1 MMTALMS
8 DKLTQYPSAKT
19 KVVEMVW
26 VSSSGESCEAGP
38 RMTSWSTN
46 SGA

>member
-8 DKLTQYPSAKT
+8 DRLTQYPSANT
-19 KVVEMVW
+19 KVDDMVW
-26 VSSSGESCEAGP
+26 VRSSGESSEAGP